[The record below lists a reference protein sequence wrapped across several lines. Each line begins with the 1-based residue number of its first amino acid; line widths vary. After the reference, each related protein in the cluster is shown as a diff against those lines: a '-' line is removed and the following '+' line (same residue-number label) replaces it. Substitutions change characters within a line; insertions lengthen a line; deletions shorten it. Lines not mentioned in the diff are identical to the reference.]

1 MAVVERLRCRSLN
14 SIYSN
19 QCYSIDVAGFAV
31 AAPDV
36 FKKVVILG
44 DGARGAPSG
53 AAGTILEPQ
62 LLNQRGFGL
71 VKGKGE
77 GVGELSK
84 RLGAA
89 RQIGIQCAAAAF
101 AAVGGLV
108 ADVLAVAVAGERH
121 AQLDQ
126 LQEALGRERGL
137 AQSNVTIHAAARKQR
152 FGHFSYT
159 VEVTARE
166 SQLVIPQ
173 PTTAVLNVFIG
184 CFFLFAVQL
193 HTVFIHRRAA
203 SRTRK
208 LPYPAAC
215 AAE

>member
-62 LLNQRGFGL
+62 LLNQRGFGF
-71 VKGKGE
+71 VQGKGE
-77 GVGELSK
+77 GIRQLGK
-84 RLGAA
+84 RLNPA
-89 RQIGIQCAAAAF
+89 RQVGVQGAAAAF

-108 ADVLAVAVAGERH
+108 ADVLDVAVAGERH
-121 AQLDQ
+121 AKLDQ
-126 LQEALGRERGL
+126 
-137 AQSNVTIHAAARKQR
+137 
-152 FGHFSYT
+152 F
-159 VEVTARE
+159 
-166 SQLVIPQ
+166 
-173 PTTAVLNVFIG
+173 
-184 CFFLFAVQL
+184 
-193 HTVFIHRRAA
+193 
-203 SRTRK
+203 
-208 LPYPAAC
+208 
-215 AAE
+215 

>member
-1 MAVVERLRCRSLN
+1 MAVVDRLRCRSLN

-126 LQEALGRERGL
+126 
-137 AQSNVTIHAAARKQR
+137 
-152 FGHFSYT
+152 F
-159 VEVTARE
+159 
-166 SQLVIPQ
+166 
-173 PTTAVLNVFIG
+173 
-184 CFFLFAVQL
+184 
-193 HTVFIHRRAA
+193 
-203 SRTRK
+203 
-208 LPYPAAC
+208 
-215 AAE
+215 

>member
-1 MAVVERLRCRSLN
+1 MAVVERLRCRSPN

-44 DGARGAPSG
+44 DGARGAPSS

-101 AAVGGLV
+101 AAVGGIV
-108 ADVLAVAVAGERH
+108 SHGGQVGA
-121 AQLDQ
+121 
-126 LQEALGRERGL
+126 L
-137 AQSNVTIHAAARKQR
+137 AQQHIAQTVDHGKLGVAARKQCV
-152 FGHFSYT
+152 GHLAHA
-159 VEVTARE
+159 VGVTA
-166 SQLVIPQ
+166 
-173 PTTAVLNVFIG
+173 
-184 CFFLFAVQL
+184 
-193 HTVFIHRRAA
+193 
-203 SRTRK
+203 
-208 LPYPAAC
+208 
-215 AAE
+215 

>member
-101 AAVGGLV
+101 AAVGGV
-108 ADVLAVAVAGERH
+108 VSHG
-121 AQLDQ
+121 
-126 LQEALGRERGL
+126 
-137 AQSNVTIHAAARKQR
+137 
-152 FGHFSYT
+152 
-159 VEVTARE
+159 
-166 SQLVIPQ
+166 SQVGSL
-173 PTTAVLNVFIG
+173 T
-184 CFFLFAVQL
+184 
-193 HTVFIHRRAA
+193 
-203 SRTRK
+203 
-208 LPYPAAC
+208 
-215 AAE
+215 

>member
-1 MAVVERLRCRSLN
+1 MFIRPGRT
-14 SIYSN
+14 IYSVN
-19 QCYSIDVAGFAV
+19 VPCFAV

-44 DGARGAPSG
+44 DGARGAPAG

-101 AAVGGLV
+101 AAVGGIV
-108 ADVLAVAVAGERH
+108 RH
-121 AQLDQ
+121 GGQVGA
-126 LQEALGRERGL
+126 L
-137 AQSNVTIHAAARKQR
+137 AQQHIAQAVHHGKLGAAARKQCV
-152 FGHFSYT
+152 GHLAHA
-159 VEVTARE
+159 VGVTARE

-173 PTTAVLNVFIG
+173 PITAVLDVFIG

-208 LPYPAAC
+208 LPYPAAY

>member
-19 QCYSIDVAGFAV
+19 QCYSIDVPGFAV

-62 LLNQRGFGL
+62 LLNQRGFGF
-71 VKGKGE
+71 VQGKGE
-77 GVGELSK
+77 GIRELFK

-108 ADVLAVAVAGERH
+108 ADVLAVAVARERH

-126 LQEALGRERGL
+126 
-137 AQSNVTIHAAARKQR
+137 
-152 FGHFSYT
+152 F
-159 VEVTARE
+159 
-166 SQLVIPQ
+166 
-173 PTTAVLNVFIG
+173 
-184 CFFLFAVQL
+184 
-193 HTVFIHRRAA
+193 
-203 SRTRK
+203 
-208 LPYPAAC
+208 
-215 AAE
+215 

>member
-126 LQEALGRERGL
+126 
-137 AQSNVTIHAAARKQR
+137 
-152 FGHFSYT
+152 F
-159 VEVTARE
+159 
-166 SQLVIPQ
+166 
-173 PTTAVLNVFIG
+173 
-184 CFFLFAVQL
+184 
-193 HTVFIHRRAA
+193 
-203 SRTRK
+203 
-208 LPYPAAC
+208 
-215 AAE
+215 